1 MTTSREHE
9 QEPAKI
15 RGMFNRIAGSYD
27 LLNHLFSF
35 NVDALWRRRTVKAAG
50 DMEPDVILDVAAG
63 TFDLS
68 LAFSRGF
75 PGATVYGLDFAIE
88 MLTRGL
94 PKLQDRPVVPVN
106 GDGMRLPLRDQSVD
120 IVSIAFGIRNL
131 VDMEAGLR
139 EFHRV
144 LKPGGR
150 LMVLE
155 FTPNRNLLFRFYS
168 GVVMPMV
175 GRLISK
181 DRDAYTYLH
190 RSVQAFPDAEKLKSM
205 VEAAG
210 FDDVSYRKMTMGI
223 AALHIGNRR

>member
-1 MTTSREHE
+1 MTRSRNHE

-35 NVDALWRRRTVKAAG
+35 NIDALWRRRTVKAAA
-50 DMEPDVILDVAAG
+50 DLQPAIILDVAAG

-68 LAFSRGF
+68 LAFSRRF
-75 PGATVYGLDFAIE
+75 PDATVLGLDFAIE

-94 PKLQDRPVVPVN
+94 PKLKDRAVVPVN
-106 GDGMRLPLRDQSVD
+106 GDGMRLPIRDQSVD

-131 VDMEAGLR
+131 VNMEAGLL

-150 LMVLE
+150 LLVLE
-155 FTPNRNLLFRFYS
+155 FTPNRNPLFRFYS
-168 GVVMPMV
+168 GVIMPLV
-175 GRLISK
+175 GRLVSR
-181 DRDAYTYLH
+181 DRDAYAYLH
-190 RSVQAFPDAEKLKSM
+190 RSVQAFPGAERLKEM
-205 VEAAG
+205 LEAAG
-210 FDDVSYRKMTMGI
+210 FDDVSYQKMTMGI
-223 AALHIGNRR
+223 SALHIGNRR